1 LTNKRINPASI
12 HVTRGYSHAIQAGN
26 TVYISGQVGLDRD
39 GKLVGKDDPIA
50 QTRQAVENIKAILDE
65 IGAGAQDIVKMKT
78 YVTDRENWG
87 AILKEIGRLTA
98 KHSPAYTTVLVNG
111 LLLPGT
117 IVEIEA
123 IVVLGNEEAG
133 TAPEA

>member
-1 LTNKRINPASI
+1 MIKKRLINPASS
-12 HVTRGYSHAIQAGN
+12 HATRGYSQAVQVGN

-50 QTRQAVENIKAILDE
+50 QARQAVENIKAILDE
-65 IGAGAQDIVKMKT
+65 IGAGAQNIVKMRT

-98 KHSPAYTTVLVNG
+98 KHSPAYTTVMVNG
-111 LLLPGT
+111 LILPGT
-117 IVEIEA
+117 MVEIEA
-123 IVVLGNEEAG
+123 IVYLGNEEA
-133 TAPEA
+133 

>member
-1 LTNKRINPASI
+1 LTNKRLINPASI
-12 HVTRGYSHAIQAGN
+12 HATRGYSHAVQVGN

-39 GKLVGKDDPIA
+39 GNLVGKDDPIA

-65 IGAGAQDIVKMKT
+65 VGAGAQDIVKMKT
-78 YVTDRENWG
+78 HVTDRENWG

-98 KHSPAYTTVLVNG
+98 KHCPAYTTVLVAG

-117 IVEIEA
+117 IVEIDA
-123 IVVLGNEEAG
+123 VVVLGNKEAS
-133 TAPEA
+133 E

>member
-1 LTNKRINPASI
+1 MINKRLINPANI
-12 HVTRGYSHAIQAGN
+12 HATRGYSHAIQVGN
-26 TVYISGQVGLDRD
+26 TVYIAGQVGLDRD

-65 IGAGAQDIVKMKT
+65 VGAGAQDIVKMRT
-78 YVTDRENWG
+78 YVTDRENWA

-98 KHSPAYTTVLVNG
+98 KHCPAYTTVLVDG

-123 IVVLGNEEAG
+123 IVVLENEKA
-133 TAPEA
+133 

>member
-1 LTNKRINPASI
+1 MINKRSINPASS
-12 HVTRGYSHAIQAGN
+12 HVTRGYSQAIQVGN

-50 QTRQAVENIKAILDE
+50 QARQAVENIKAILDE
-65 IGAGAQDIVKMKT
+65 IGAGAQNIVKMKT

-98 KHSPAYTTVLVNG
+98 KHSPAYTTVLVAG

-123 IVVLGNEEAG
+123 VVVLENEEV
-133 TAPEA
+133 